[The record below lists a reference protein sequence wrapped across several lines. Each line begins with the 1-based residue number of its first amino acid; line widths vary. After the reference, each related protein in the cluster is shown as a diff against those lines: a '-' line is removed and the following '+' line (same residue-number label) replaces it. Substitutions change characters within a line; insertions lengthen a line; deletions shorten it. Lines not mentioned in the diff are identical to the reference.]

1 MSSLIFKV
9 VEDRYELRFLG
20 WPCRHVFHR
29 FLAASSR
36 DGIRRASVVRVTLN
50 SSVAQPFS
58 HRSKLRPE
66 CTRLTNNKPA
76 RWREAFCR
84 LNTPRENNI
93 WSHVFFFLLAFL
105 LLCFGRGG
113 QEGVAARW
121 CGTFSDS
128 CYSGCAFQRM
138 LLPFSAFSFCSAF
151 CVSNY
156 FSFFPCL
163 FIVSRGKF

>member
-9 VEDRYELRFLG
+9 DGDRCELRFLG
-20 WPCRHVFHR
+20 WPCRHVFHQ

-58 HRSKLRPE
+58 HRPKLRPE

-93 WSHVFFFLLAFL
+93 WSHVFFFLLAFF
-105 LLCFGRGG
+105 LLCFRRGRKGLLRGG
-113 QEGVAARW
+113 AALLAILVTLDVRFNG
-121 CGTFSDS
+121 CCCLFLLFLFARFFAFLTTF
-128 CYSGCAFQRM
+128 
-138 LLPFSAFSFCSAF
+138 L
-151 CVSNY
+151 
-156 FSFFPCL
+156 FFPVFL
-163 FIVSRGKF
+163 LSRVGKF